1 MDERRAVIDIGS
13 NTVRLVVFGGPPRA
27 PAVLHNER
35 VTARLGKDLAEKG
48 VLSQSSMKVALA
60 ALRRFSVLLSA
71 QENCRVITVAT
82 AATRDAGNGPQF
94 LQQVADL
101 GLVPRQ
107 ISGEEEARLSAN
119 GVIGAFPGAQGVVAD
134 LGGGSLELVRIKNGG
149 CKRAATLPLGTLR
162 LPALLEGGQSKFSKR
177 VSRTIADSG
186 WQVKADEPIYL
197 VGGTFR
203 AIARYMMFQ
212 AGSPFDDPHGFEA
225 SPRDTLLA
233 CRRLCRSANPPAVP
247 GVSLS
252 RLAGMPAAAAL
263 LAALIR
269 STKSSRI
276 VFSAWGLREGLL
288 VDAFT
293 PRVRHLHPLTEGVDA
308 FAKAMGID
316 LHLVDRVMDWIA
328 PLTVAADARPLPLLR
343 ASVALS
349 LAARR
354 IEPNL
359 RACTVLDWSLHKR
372 WIGIDGP
379 QRAMMAA
386 CLVAAS
392 NRALPAPV
400 AELAPALKLAE
411 AIGWGLAVR
420 LCVRLTGL
428 APSLVEASAIVPMD
442 GKLELRLT
450 ESAAPLATEPVM
462 RDLKQLA
469 DHFGLV
475 GSVAQS

>member
-1 MDERRAVIDIGS
+1 LVERQAVIDIGS

-27 PAVLHNER
+27 PVVLHNER

-48 VLSQSSMKVALA
+48 VLSQSSMKTALA
-60 ALRRFSVLLSA
+60 ALRRFVVLLSA
-71 QENCRVITVAT
+71 QGNCRVITVAT
-82 AATRDAGNGPQF
+82 AATRDAGNGARF

-101 GLVPRQ
+101 GLNPRQ
-107 ISGEEEARLSAN
+107 ISGEEEARLSAS

-134 LGGGSLELVRIKNGG
+134 LGGGSLELVRIKNGS
-149 CKRAATLPLGTLR
+149 CKRAVTMPLGTLR

-177 VSRTIADSG
+177 VSKTIADSG

-233 CRRLCRSANPPAVP
+233 CRRLCRSATPPAVP

-252 RLAGMPAAAAL
+252 RLAGVAAAAAL

-276 VFSAWGLREGLL
+276 IFSAWGLREGLL
-288 VDAFT
+288 VDGFT
-293 PRVRHLHPLTEGVDA
+293 AKVRQLDPLTEGVDA
-308 FAKAMGID
+308 FVESMGVD
-316 LHLVDRVMDWIA
+316 CQLVDRVLDWIA
-328 PLTVAADARPLPLLR
+328 PLTADAGTNPLLR

-349 LAARR
+349 LAARK

-359 RACTVLDWSLHKR
+359 RACTVLDWALHKR

-379 QRAMMAA
+379 QRAMLAA

-392 NRALPAPV
+392 NRALPAAV
-400 AELAPALKLAE
+400 AEIAPVVKLAE

-420 LCVRLTGL
+420 LCIRLTSL
-428 APSLVEASAIVPMD
+428 APELVEASALVPAE
-442 GKLELRLT
+442 GKLSLRLT
-450 ESAAPLATEPVM
+450 ERAAPLATEPVL

-469 DHFGLV
+469 DHFELV
-475 GSVAQS
+475 IATAES